1 MRGTS
6 AFRSLATCLIPSTAC
21 NGRTKIAALKL
32 GVPLV
37 AVLLLGGPV
46 PVYAQNSAVHTKPVL
61 HTSIMQPSSTPPD
74 SSQASAP
81 LPWRTMAQPN
91 GTPVNTGTGIVYTCD
106 ATIATATC
114 NYLNTTVAGYYNDT
128 FTNMNANIYVLLGS
142 TGLGE
147 SQYYFNY
154 VSYSQYA
161 TAYGN
166 IANKSAIQT
175 AAHSALSTYDATP
188 YGSDYIW
195 IQPALAG
202 ALGISAEVQG
212 GGVGSGLG
220 PQGITPPADGLANC
234 NLGSAGCYNAI
245 VTVTNSP
252 GITLYYDNLGGSE
265 PSDAY
270 DFYAVVEHETDEV
283 LGTSSCIS
291 TQGSPL
297 SDSCDSGAG
306 APAGTGTPSTV
317 DLYRYSG
324 AGTLVLDSSLSST
337 AGAYFSYNGGS
348 TDGAVGTGA
357 TAKYYNTLDNGDD
370 YADYVAS
377 SPNCATDQA
386 IQDATGCPGAD
397 GGLTILNDGGSEV
410 NILTAVGYGVPATTC
425 TTSNPNP
432 NPNPESFA
440 AVDDFNGDCKSD
452 ILWRNTSTE
461 QVYAWLMNG
470 TTYSGS
476 GSPGSPTSDWV
487 IQGVGDFNGDGK
499 ADILWRNSTTGE
511 VYIWLMNGT
520 TFTSSGSLGS
530 VSSDWSIAGVGD
542 FNGDGK
548 ADILWWN
555 SSTGQVYLWFMNGT
569 TMSGGGSV
577 SYISSGWTIAGIG
590 DFNDDGK
597 ADILWRNSTTGQVY
611 IWLMN
616 GTSLTSSV
624 NLGYVSSAWSIQG
637 VGDFNGDGTSDI
649 LWQNSSTGQVYVW
662 FITGGAMSGGGSVSY
677 VSSGWVIQGVGDY
690 DGSGRAG
697 ILWRNSSTEQV
708 YIWLINGTTLT
719 SSGSPGAPAAAWQI
733 SPLAP

>member
-1 MRGTS
+1 MRGPS
-6 AFRSLATCLIPSTAC
+6 ALRSLATCLVPSTASK
-21 NGRTKIAALKL
+21 GRTKIAVLKL

-37 AVLLLGGPV
+37 AVLLLGGSA
-46 PVYAQNSAVHTKPVL
+46 PVYAQNAAVHAKPVL
-61 HTSIMQPSSTPPD
+61 HISVMQPSSAPPA
-74 SSQASAP
+74 SSQARGP
-81 LPWRTMAQPN
+81 LSRTMAQPN

-188 YGSDYIW
+188 YGSDYVW

-252 GITLYYDNLGGSE
+252 DITLYYDNLGGSE

-452 ILWRNTSTE
+452 ILWRNNSTE
-461 QVYAWLMNG
+461 QVYIWLMNG
-470 TTYSGS
+470 TTYPGS

-511 VYIWLMNGT
+511 VYIWLMNGA
-520 TFTSSGSLGS
+520 TFTSSGSLGY

-548 ADILWWN
+548 ADILWRN
-555 SSTGQVYLWFMNGT
+555 STTGQVYLWLMNGT

-577 SYISSGWTIAGIG
+577 TYITSDWVIQGIG

-649 LWQNSSTGQVYVW
+649 LWQNSTTGQVYVW

-677 VSSGWVIQGVGDY
+677 VSSGWNIQGVGDY

-708 YIWLINGTTLT
+708 YIWLMNGTTLT

-733 SPLAP
+733 STLAP

>member
-1 MRGTS
+1 
-6 AFRSLATCLIPSTAC
+6 
-21 NGRTKIAALKL
+21 
-32 GVPLV
+32 
-37 AVLLLGGPV
+37 
-46 PVYAQNSAVHTKPVL
+46 
-61 HTSIMQPSSTPPD
+61 
-74 SSQASAP
+74 
-81 LPWRTMAQPN
+81 
-91 GTPVNTGTGIVYTCD
+91 
-106 ATIATATC
+106 
-114 NYLNTTVAGYYNDT
+114 VAGYYNDT

-166 IANKSAIQT
+166 IANKGTIQSSAQ
-175 AAHSALSTYDATP
+175 SALSSYDATP

-212 GGVGSGLG
+212 GAVGSGLG
-220 PQGITPPADGLANC
+220 PQGITPPASSLANC
-234 NLGSAGCYNAI
+234 NLGTAGCYNAI

-252 GITLYYDNLGGSE
+252 DITLYYDNLGGSE

-297 SDSCDSGAG
+297 KDSCDAGAQ
-306 APAGTGTPSTV
+306 APAGTGTPSAV

-377 SPNCATDQA
+377 SPSCATNQA

-397 GGLTILNDGGSEV
+397 GGLTILNDGGSEI
-410 NILTAVGYGVPATTC
+410 NILTAVGYGVPATAC
-425 TTSNPNP
+425 TTANPNP

-452 ILWRNTSTE
+452 VLWRNTSTQ
-461 QVYAWLMNG
+461 QVYIWLMNG
-470 TTYSGS
+470 TTYPGS

-487 IQGVGDFNGDGK
+487 IQGAGDFNGDGK

-511 VYIWLMNGT
+511 VFIWLMNGT
-520 TFTSSGSLGS
+520 TFNSSGSLGY

-555 SSTGQVYLWFMNGT
+555 STTGQLYLWLMNGT

-577 SYISSGWTIAGIG
+577 SYVSSGWTIAGIG

-649 LWQNSSTGQVYVW
+649 LWQNSSTSQVYVW

-677 VSSGWVIQGVGDY
+677 VSSGWNIQGVGDY

-708 YIWLINGTTLT
+708 YIWLMNGTTLT

-733 SPLAP
+733 STLAP

>member
-1 MRGTS
+1 M
-6 AFRSLATCLIPSTAC
+6 
-21 NGRTKIAALKL
+21 
-32 GVPLV
+32 V
-37 AVLLLGGPV
+37 
-46 PVYAQNSAVHTKPVL
+46 
-61 HTSIMQPSSTPPD
+61 
-74 SSQASAP
+74 
-81 LPWRTMAQPN
+81 QPN
-91 GTPVNTGTGIVYTCD
+91 GTPVNTGSGIVYTCD
-106 ATIATATC
+106 ATISTPTC

-212 GGVGSGLG
+212 GAVGSGLG

-234 NLGSAGCYNAI
+234 TLGSAGCYNAI

-252 GITLYYDNLGGSE
+252 DITLYYDNLGGSE

-452 ILWRNTSTE
+452 ILWQNSSSGQLYEWLMNGTSTLSSGTPGGASSPWTIVGE
-461 QVYAWLMNG
+461 GDFNGDGKADILWRNSSTGEVYLWLMNG
-470 TTYSGS
+470 TTIASQGS
-476 GSPGSPTSDWV
+476 LGV
-487 IQGVGDFNGDGK
+487 IASAWTLQGVGDFNGDGK
-499 ADILWRNSTTGE
+499 ADILWRNSSTGE
-511 VYIWLMNGT
+511 VYLWLMNET
-520 TFTSSGSLGS
+520 TIASQGSLG
-530 VSSDWSIAGVGD
+530 VIASAWTLQGLGD
-542 FNGDGK
+542 FNE
-548 ADILWWN
+548 
-555 SSTGQVYLWFMNGT
+555 
-569 TMSGGGSV
+569 
-577 SYISSGWTIAGIG
+577 
-590 DFNDDGK
+590 DGK
-597 ADILWRNSTTGQVY
+597 ADILWRNSSTGEVY
-611 IWLMN
+611 LWLMN
-616 GTSLTSSV
+616 GTTIASGGSLGIVASGWT
-624 NLGYVSSAWSIQG
+624 IQG
-637 VGDFNGDGTSDI
+637 VGDFNGDGKSDI
-649 LWQNSSTGQVYVW
+649 LWRNSSTGEVYLW
-662 FITGGAMSGGGSVSY
+662 FMNGTTTASSGSLGV
-677 VSSGWVIQGVGDY
+677 VSSAWVIQGVGDY

-697 ILWRNSSTEQV
+697 ILWRNSTGEV
-708 YIWLINGTTLT
+708 YIWLMNGTTQT
-719 SSGSPGAPAAAWQI
+719 GGGSPGTPGTVWRI
-733 SPLAP
+733 TPLLSP